1 MSVPILSTQSRNG
14 AAGIQVAEKRI
25 LIIDDEASI
34 RDLCAR
40 VLSRAGFQVA
50 TAVSGE
56 DGVRRLREE
65 AFDLVISDVRMPD
78 ISGLE
83 VLEEA
88 KRLNPTIAVVLI
100 TGFGTPETI
109 ARAKTSGA
117 ERILTKP
124 FNPIELLAAVREIL
138 PNTT

>member
-1 MSVPILSTQSRNG
+1 MKT
-14 AAGIQVAEKRI
+14 KRV

-40 VLSRAGFQVA
+40 VLTRAGFTVA
-50 TAVSGE
+50 TADNGDE
-56 DGVRRLREE
+56 GVRRLEE
-65 AFDLVISDVRMPD
+65 GPFDLVISDIRMPGV
-78 ISGLE
+78 SGLD
-83 VLEEA
+83 VLEAA
-88 KRLNPTIAVVLI
+88 KRLYPSISVVLI

-117 ERILTKP
+117 DRILTKP

-138 PNTT
+138 PNSSEGPETR